1 LDKNYWTNKLTPIV
15 NDPIALYMNS
25 LFEPII
31 DGILAEGY
39 GIVDNFLT
47 ANEVSALAKRLH
59 ERREAGQFKAAGIG
73 NQQRTVENTI
83 RGDEILWLEEA
94 SATPEETMFLQRIGE
109 FVEYVNRTC
118 YLGLRDYEF
127 HYALYPPGTFYKR
140 HLDQFR
146 SDSRRRLSV
155 ICYLNSDWQETDGG
169 QLALFLPES
178 DDSTDRELTIQPIGG
193 RLVCFE
199 SGRLEH
205 EVRPAGRERLSV
217 TGWLKTA

>member
-1 LDKNYWTNKLTPIV
+1 MDNADHGLQ
-15 NDPIALYMNS
+15 AEM

-31 DGILAEGY
+31 DGILTSSY

-47 ANEVSALAKRLH
+47 TVEVTALADRLR
-59 ERREAGQFKAAGIG
+59 ERRQAGQFRAAGIG
-73 NQQRTVENTI
+73 NQQVTVESTV
-83 RGDEILWLEEA
+83 RGDEILWLEKA
-94 SATPEETMFLQRIGE
+94 TATPEETAFLQRIGE

-118 YLGLRDYEF
+118 YLGLQEYEF

-146 SDSRRRLSV
+146 SDSRRKLSV
-155 ICYLNSDWQETDGG
+155 ICYLNSEWQEADGG
-169 QLALFLPES
+169 QLAIYLPGSNGIVEQQI
-178 DDSTDRELTIQPIGG
+178 TIAPKGG

-205 EVRPAGRERLSV
+205 EVLPASRERLSV
-217 TGWLKTA
+217 TGWLKTG

>member
-1 LDKNYWTNKLTPIV
+1 MTKK
-15 NDPIALYMNS
+15 MNP

-31 DGILAEGY
+31 DGILTDGY
-39 GIVDNFLT
+39 GMMDHFL
-47 ANEVSALAKRLH
+47 APNEITALANRLH
-59 ERREAGQFKAAGIG
+59 ERRAMGQFRAAGIG
-73 NQQRTVENTI
+73 NQNVVIENAI
-83 RGDEILWLEEA
+83 RGDEILWLDETTA
-94 SATPEETMFLQRIGE
+94 TSAELTFLQRIRE
-109 FVEYVNRTC
+109 FVDYVNQTC

-146 SDSRRRLSV
+146 SDSRRKLSV

-169 QLALFLPES
+169 QLALYLPDPEETS
-178 DDSTDRELTIQPIGG
+178 ERQITIAPLGG

-199 SGRLEH
+199 SARLEH
-205 EVRPAGRERLSV
+205 EVIPATRERLSL